1 MHANVNRIRMDPN
14 VNNVLVQ
21 KYGMEKVVFV
31 LVLTF
36 CITINVR
43 SVLMDTN
50 FNKIDVSNATV
61 VLFLLF
67 TYKI

>member
-43 SVLMDTN
+43 NVLMDTN

>member
-1 MHANVNRIRMDPN
+1 MGPN
-14 VNNVLVQ
+14 VNNALVQ
-21 KYGMEKVVFV
+21 KYGMEMVVFV

-43 SVLMDTN
+43 NVLMDTN
-50 FNKIDVSNATV
+50 FNKIDVSNAAV